1 MNIIRITQA
10 FFKWLRDK
18 TISTSRIIAPSQLP
32 PLYRFTLIT
41 LFIYIIFGI
50 GSLAYKNIVLLETYR
65 VSNETREIKNKSAF
79 YSSSLDL
86 VTNANFLDS
95 YYREYFGL
103 TGEGETLLLTTGQS
117 VPKR

>member
-10 FFKWLRDK
+10 FFKWFREK
-18 TISTSRIIAPSQLP
+18 TISTGKIIAPSQLP
-32 PLYRFTLIT
+32 PLYRFTLVT

-50 GSLAYKNIVLLETYR
+50 GSLAYKNIILLETYR
-65 VSNETREIKNKSAF
+65 VSNETREIRSKSAF

-86 VTNANFLDS
+86 VTNKNFMDS

-103 TGEGETLLLTTGQS
+103 TGEGETLLLTTDQTAL
-117 VPKR
+117 KR